1 MKKALASS
9 DVAEALVAVAEAEL
23 TAEATDDGL
32 AQAAGADGTAE
43 QKNTVPHAF
52 LQMVIC
58 ESSGDNRGI
67 YRCSF
72 EFVFGCGGDN
82 RAYEVGVGGI
92 ALHALFC
99 SSTKGNK
106 TLHKVHT
113 RL

>member
-9 DVAEALVAVAEAEL
+9 DVAGALVAVVE
-23 TAEATDDGL
+23 AEATVEATEEAL

-67 YRCSF
+67 
-72 EFVFGCGGDN
+72 
-82 RAYEVGVGGI
+82 
-92 ALHALFC
+92 
-99 SSTKGNK
+99 
-106 TLHKVHT
+106 
-113 RL
+113 